1 MDDVKKKEGGMKRLA
16 VIVTIILIMGMLLST
31 QAVAEE
37 AAADPNYSGDFW
49 SRSTMTGDWGGMRN
63 EWAKKG
69 VTVDMSLTQTEMSV
83 VSGGKNH
90 DWEYSGRGNVT
101 INVDTQKLGLWPGGF
116 LTVEVE
122 GNYNRSINLDTG
134 ALSPVNT
141 NQLFPMPGDEGLNIP
156 AVTFMQFLSHNFGIV
171 LGKLDTT
178 SGDANEFAHG
188 KGDKQFFNMA
198 FNLNPALLLTS
209 PNSVLGGGIII
220 LPTKDP
226 DQAIISALVFDSN
239 GKANTSGFDTAFEG
253 DNTYVTEGRVRTNFF
268 GMTGHQL
275 LGAAYSTKEF
285 TSLGQDTLLMLKG
298 IVQNRELT
306 TEKEDNSW
314 AVYYNFDQYLYEPEK
329 GQGIGIYGRF
339 GASDGDANPVH
350 YFYSLGI
357 GGKGVFKN
365 RPNDAFGVGFYYMD
379 ISNPKLTGIFKDRE
393 FLQDEYGVEAY
404 YNIAITP
411 WMKLTPDIQ
420 IIRAAQEDSV
430 SLTSIVPPV
439 ITRESLDTV
448 TVLGLRLQLIF

>member
-1 MDDVKKKEGGMKRLA
+1 MEYGKKKEGGMKRSA
-16 VIVTIILIMGMLLST
+16 VIVTIIFIMGMLLST
-31 QAVAEE
+31 QVAAEE
-37 AAADPNYSGDFW
+37 AAVDPNYSGDFW
-49 SRSTMTGDWGGMRN
+49 TRSTMTGDWGGMRN

-69 VTVDMSLTQTEMSV
+69 VTVDMSLTQTEMGV

-101 INVDTQKLGLWPGGF
+101 INLDTQKLGLWPGGF

-122 GNYNRSINLDTG
+122 GNYNRSINPDTG

-156 AVTFMQFLSHNFGIV
+156 AVTFMQFLSHNFGVV

-209 PNSVLGGGIII
+209 PSSVLGGGVII

-253 DNTYVTEGRVRTNFF
+253 DNTYVAEGRVRTNFF

-329 GQGIGIYGRF
+329 GRGIGIYGRF
-339 GASDGDANPVH
+339 GTSDGDANPVH

-357 GGKGVFKN
+357 GGKGVIKN

-379 ISNPKLTGIFKDRE
+379 ISNPKFTGIFKDRE